1 MLFRSITLF
10 NGISRAFEI
19 KTEFDSERRLNG
31 QLKDYN
37 KLFQECY
44 IVIPEHLIDK
54 YDSLINNNI
63 GIDILY
69 QEKGTLKINN
79 YRKAIENDIIDHSVL
94 MRSLKTS
101 EYKNIV
107 LNTIGALPNVSC
119 FEMFDACYEIIK
131 DIPYQE
137 LHYLFTNE
145 IKKRKNNTSLLNIF
159 PKELRQICLCLN
171 VNIDIYRDLELKLN
185 NKINFN
191 TCTYHI

>member
-1 MLFRSITLF
+1 
-10 NGISRAFEI
+10 
-19 KTEFDSERRLNG
+19 
-31 QLKDYN
+31 
-37 KLFQECY
+37 
-44 IVIPEHLIDK
+44 
-54 YDSLINNNI
+54 
-63 GIDILY
+63 
-69 QEKGTLKINN
+69 
-79 YRKAIENDIIDHSVL
+79 
-94 MRSLKTS
+94 
-101 EYKNIV
+101 
-107 LNTIGALPNVSC
+107 
-119 FEMFDACYEIIK
+119 MFDACYEIIK